1 MSHIGLELNG
11 QDMKKMKKAT
21 AAVSSLATCGFL
33 AAGAAGVASES
44 RSSVQGAAPDAYVSP
59 YAIDFDI
66 PLGELLA
73 PDSLAPRNDVTLQS
87 EVVPKEQWYS
97 DATRRRYTTWGPPAR
112 TYPRLSNR
120 GPLPLEWQQQ
130 RLLAVAA
137 KYINLEY
144 QHHHIPA
151 WNPPANWPMREVPCG
166 KNSPGLDCSN
176 FTSWVYNYGL
186 GIKFT
191 SDVHKQAAL
200 PLQSVKT
207 GPEYSSFGEMLRPGD
222 LLFIHHKDKSEECS
236 HVVMW
241 LGKYGKSPDGTP
253 LIIDCTASSNTDCN
267 GKSIPTGVQI
277 RPFTE
282 SSWYYTRFHHASRV
296 LPGN

>member
-1 MSHIGLELNG
+1 MDI
-11 QDMKKMKKAT
+11 KR
-21 AAVSSLATCGFL
+21 AAAAASSLTICGFL
-33 AAGAAGVASES
+33 AVGPSGAVAEGES
-44 RSSVQGAAPDAYVSP
+44 RYVSP
-59 YAIDFDI
+59 YAINFEISLD
-66 PLGELLA
+66 ELLA
-73 PDSLAPRNDVTLQS
+73 PDSHAPRNEAALQS
-87 EVVPKEQWYS
+87 EIVPSNQWYS
-97 DATRRRYTTWGPPAR
+97 DATRQRYGTWGPPAR
-112 TYPRLSNR
+112 IYPQLANQATAS
-120 GPLPLEWQQQ
+120 PAWQQQ
-130 RLLAVAA
+130 RLLAVAS

-151 WNPPANWPMREVPCG
+151 WSPPPDWPMREVPCG

-200 PLQSVKT
+200 SLQPVGT
-207 GPEYSSFGEMLRPGD
+207 GPEYATFGEKLLPGD
-222 LLFIHHKDKSEECS
+222 LLFIRQKDKKDECS

-241 LGKYGKSPDGTP
+241 LGKYGKSPNGTP
-253 LIIDCTASSNTDCN
+253 LIIDCTATEHVDCN

-282 SSWYYTRFHHASRV
+282 TSWYYKRFHHASRV
-296 LPGN
+296 LPAR